1 MSTQGAILVV
11 WIILD
16 LSFLNADAR
25 PSSGAAPFAL
35 SIHAR
40 LCAGSHPAHC
50 QPAWAALS
58 AGTDGVFALKTGYNG
73 KADT

>member
-11 WIILD
+11 WVILD
-16 LSFLNADAR
+16 LSFLNADAL

-40 LCAGSHPAHC
+40 RCARSHPAHYR
-50 QPAWAALS
+50 PAWAALS
-58 AGTDGVFALKTGYNG
+58 AGTDGVFPLKTGYNG
-73 KADT
+73 EADT